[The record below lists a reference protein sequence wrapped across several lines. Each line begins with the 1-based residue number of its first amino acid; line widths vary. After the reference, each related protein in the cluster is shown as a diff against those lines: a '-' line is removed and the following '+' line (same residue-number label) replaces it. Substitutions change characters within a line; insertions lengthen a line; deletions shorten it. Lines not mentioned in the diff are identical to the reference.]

1 MDLGLFLIVSG
12 GKEKNIVQLLR
23 IASYSFQHFN
33 TFKRWALRKKQTS
46 DETPNCITD
55 RGPNLKSSAFS
66 GGILYLD
73 QPPNIWSQSTLKM
86 KFTEIKSEK
95 TVRRYFFFSIPI
107 ISRYLLF
114 PQPSCIVRKEVMD
127 FISRLNPSTY
137 FGCCGYNPS
146 HRGVGCGLNGF
157 KKLSLLYIPIS
168 SQITILKFYY
178 SYLDLANSNPDI
190 TCEFVIKTLF
200 FIF

>member
-1 MDLGLFLIVSG
+1 MSA
-12 GKEKNIVQLLR
+12 EE
-23 IASYSFQHFN
+23 
-33 TFKRWALRKKQTS
+33 KQTS
-46 DETPNCITD
+46 DETPNYSTD
-55 RGPNLKSSAFS
+55 RGPNLKSSASS

-73 QPPNIWSQSTLKM
+73 KPPNIWSQSTLKM

-95 TVRRYFFFSIPI
+95 TVRRYFFSIPI

-157 KKLSLLYIPIS
+157 KKLSLLSICI
-168 SQITILKFYY
+168 SQITVLKFYY

-190 TCEFVIKTLF
+190 TCEFEIKTLF
-200 FIF
+200 LYFNKFQDNSSNKLLNSEAKVRN